1 MVLREQEEDE
11 DDEEEEGDDEEE
23 EGDDDEEDE
32 EEEAIRRA
40 PGAQPKAI
48 DEYRFIKGKMRHQ
61 MLKVSIGGYL
71 VTKRRLVQLLERE
84 EILVATRH
92 QVTELE
98 KYLGNARASRV
109 IPLGP
114 LEKQA
119 IIAALAATGPAE
131 TLQFQSALFALL
143 YSGSRAKDT
152 DVLTPTNVLNQARTT
167 GQLILNASRKLLK
180 QGGTFSVMFDGA
192 GHLGNL
198 LALFIHP
205 ETNEPESLFIGTLQP
220 DGGTGLAGRNA
231 IFNARNK
238 KSN

>member
-11 DDEEEEGDDEEE
+11 DDEEEEDDDEEE
-23 EGDDDEEDE
+23 EGDDDDEEDE

-98 KYLGNARASRV
+98 KDLGNARASRV

-114 LEKQA
+114 LGEA
-119 IIAALAATGPAE
+119 GYNCGFSGYRTGGDASIPECALCTFV
-131 TLQFQSALFALL
+131 QW
-143 YSGSRAKDT
+143 
-152 DVLTPTNVLNQARTT
+152 VAR
-167 GQLILNASRKLLK
+167 
-180 QGGTFSVMFDGA
+180 QG
-192 GHLGNL
+192 H
-198 LALFIHP
+198 
-205 ETNEPESLFIGTLQP
+205 
-220 DGGTGLAGRNA
+220 
-231 IFNARNK
+231 
-238 KSN
+238 